1 VSGRSAVLLNS
12 IAGLAVRGIEV
23 AAKLGLYVV
32 AAALLGVTGSG
43 LLFIAMT
50 WGHLAA
56 TLSRLGIE
64 RALTRLVAGDLA
76 VGQGR
81 SARRQILGGLA
92 VVAATSTA
100 LGLATH
106 LAAPIVADVLF
117 HDPALAAPLAASGLV
132 IPVMALT
139 FTLTAILSG
148 LERTS
153 AAQIFQNVFWPIGM
167 LLGLALG
174 ARDPETVILALATT
188 MFVAMILATLWIL
201 RDRAKLVSNQPLPAG
216 IELLPSL
223 PATAA
228 PLYVVELVQV
238 SIASL
243 PALILGVVADAAA
256 VSIFSLA
263 QRASML
269 VHVVLLS
276 LGTVAAPRF
285 AAFHRTKDVSAL
297 ARLNRQMQLAGT
309 VMGGGVCLVLAAGG
323 GPLLSLIGTS
333 FAAGAVLLAIMA
345 AGQFVSA
352 LYTAQDILLAMT
364 GNGSALRVLN
374 LLQLGTMLALSIPL
388 ITTFGAEGAAIITA
402 LAVAQGG
409 IGTAVAARL
418 FIPEAATF
426 LAPALPAAFQSLFR
440 RSAP

>member
-1 VSGRSAVLLNS
+1 
-12 IAGLAVRGIEV
+12 
-23 AAKLGLYVV
+23 
-32 AAALLGVTGSG
+32 
-43 LLFIAMT
+43 M
-50 WGHLAA
+50 
-56 TLSRLGIE
+56 
-64 RALTRLVAGDLA
+64 
-76 VGQGR
+76 
-81 SARRQILGGLA
+81 
-92 VVAATSTA
+92 
-100 LGLATH
+100 
-106 LAAPIVADVLF
+106 
-117 HDPALAAPLAASGLV
+117 
-132 IPVMALT
+132 
-139 FTLTAILSG
+139 
-148 LERTS
+148 
-153 AAQIFQNVFWPIGM
+153 
-167 LLGLALG
+167 
-174 ARDPETVILALATT
+174 
-188 MFVAMILATLWIL
+188 
-201 RDRAKLVSNQPLPAG
+201 
-216 IELLPSL
+216 PSL
-223 PATAA
+223 PATAT

-285 AAFHRTKDVSAL
+285 AALHRTRDVTAL
-297 ARLNRQMQLAGT
+297 ARLNRQIQLAGT

-333 FAAGAVLLAIMA
+333 FAAGAALLAIMA

-374 LLQLGTMLALSIPL
+374 LLQLGTMLALSVPL
-388 ITTFGAEGAAIITA
+388 ITTLGAEGAAIITA

-409 IGTAVAARL
+409 IGTAIAARL
-418 FIPEAATF
+418 LIPDAATF
-426 LAPALPAAFQSLFR
+426 LAPALPAALHSLFR